1 MGLLIPFGLAL
12 LGGIGYVSWTIH
24 KKVMAGVMAG
34 PPPRT
39 GLAAND
45 DIEMGGG
52 KKKPGELV
60 GSRIKY
66 ALSRRIGII
75 L

>member
-45 DIEMGGG
+45 DIEMGGDTGTG
-52 KKKPGELV
+52 KSKTGEFRV
-60 GSRIKY
+60 DVEAPAPARQ
-66 ALSRRIGII
+66 
-75 L
+75 